1 MKISKFPPTDQKS
14 LTQTSPIP
22 ICSSDSIG
30 ILILNP
36 EVMSDLPFI
45 IYANGYEEEP
55 ECLQPFPPRS
65 PLLRL
70 EIQLKFGFPCG
81 VNKRRMVFPRVGL
94 EYSLRVLLNHIDEN
108 EFQVHMNR
116 INGFRKLPK
125 IQQNQRIF
133 DIHCQ
138 YFSDINQTI
147 GQVLEISAVK
157 GTLMVDKS
165 VDEKLASTKIHQP
178 ECKYTIHSN
187 SVNGPVAEK
196 VRLGDRVFHRWRCDD
211 KYALKVYQCYA
222 TDGRN
227 REHQIINDQGCS
239 TDTSLMPHPQ
249 YIDNPSQALASSR
262 VFRFNSSSR
271 IFFDCLLYA
280 CLKIDPECRRTTQ
293 KCISRTSS
301 RNTYKFQRQKREI
314 TSNSE
319 MISSERY
326 SMAPQIDK
334 LTVRLDT
341 VEAKEENND
350 KSTEYKLRSALEYSQ
365 KAVKALTLLN
375 LVSLLTAVLLGFA
388 LCCLKRRSN
397 NKILISSLSG

>member
-1 MKISKFPPTDQKS
+1 MSSRCLLFKNIRSSPDSLYPSRKLILAINLLLSFSYLPNQVFMKISKFPPTDQKS

-147 GQVLEISAVK
+147 GQVLEIS
-157 GTLMVDKS
+157 
-165 VDEKLASTKIHQP
+165 
-178 ECKYTIHSN
+178 IHSN

-227 REHQIINDQGCS
+227 REHQIINDQGWI
-239 TDTSLMPHPQ
+239 M
-249 YIDNPSQALASSR
+249 
-262 VFRFNSSSR
+262 F
-271 IFFDCLLYA
+271 
-280 CLKIDPECRRTTQ
+280 
-293 KCISRTSS
+293 
-301 RNTYKFQRQKREI
+301 
-314 TSNSE
+314 
-319 MISSERY
+319 
-326 SMAPQIDK
+326 
-334 LTVRLDT
+334 
-341 VEAKEENND
+341 
-350 KSTEYKLRSALEYSQ
+350 
-365 KAVKALTLLN
+365 
-375 LVSLLTAVLLGFA
+375 
-388 LCCLKRRSN
+388 
-397 NKILISSLSG
+397 